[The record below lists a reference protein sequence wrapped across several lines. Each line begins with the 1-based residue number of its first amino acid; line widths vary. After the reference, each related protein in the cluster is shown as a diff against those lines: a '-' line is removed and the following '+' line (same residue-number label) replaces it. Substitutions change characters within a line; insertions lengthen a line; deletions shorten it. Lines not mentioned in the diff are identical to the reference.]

1 MQDFRFLTI
10 LKILRLL
17 QVFVVSLKEAK
28 RTFLTPERTTLKK
41 KIIFNHQV
49 RPQGSCMQNFK
60 FLASQEVLHLLQVLA
75 VSFKEAKRTVLTPE
89 RMTLK
94 DKSSLII

>member
-1 MQDFRFLTI
+1 MFISI
-10 LKILRLL
+10 LKILHLL

-89 RMTLK
+89 RMTMK